1 MEGSRPADA
10 PAALDLTVLPPLD
23 DLLTRLVDQ
32 LAAWMPAQRWFAHK
46 GAQGLRISVG
56 GWAPLHLAADHLVL
70 ATVLTAEAEGQFLA
84 HYQCPL
90 VLRRPEGA
98 AAEPGAEIGV
108 LAVPGGP
115 IRVDDATGDPQG
127 RTALLGSL
135 LRGGGAAGPGLRM
148 TARPSLTGPA
158 GERRGVRTRLLQ
170 GEQSN
175 TSMIVEA
182 DGSAPLIMK
191 LFRVLQDGPNPD
203 VVLQSALHGGGST
216 QVPAAAGSILIAT
229 ADLRTHALFAQEF
242 LPGVEDGWRTT
253 VELAR
258 TGTDFT
264 AGAEQLGAAVARVH
278 ADLAAALGTVRSSD
292 EVVAA
297 LIDQMQ
303 ERLDQ
308 IAGQLPA
315 VAAHRESLQALLE
328 AAYEVD
334 WPPMQRIHG
343 DLHLGQVLAV
353 PNRGWVLL
361 DFEGEPLRPLEQ
373 RSRPDS
379 PLRDVAGMLRSLDY
393 AAGAVA
399 HSDGVYAGAWAQA
412 AREEFLAGYL
422 SQSGLATGAADAT
435 EVLVA
440 AFEADKA
447 VYEALYESRNRPD
460 WLAIPLRAIERIA
473 AGGPAAGTPPVRAPT
488 AGSPALGASAG
499 DAVTEAE
506 AEASGGSAG

>member
-297 LIDQMQ
+297 LIDP
-303 ERLDQ
+303 R
-308 IAGQLPA
+308 
-315 VAAHRESLQALLE
+315 
-328 AAYEVD
+328 
-334 WPPMQRIHG
+334 
-343 DLHLGQVLAV
+343 
-353 PNRGWVLL
+353 
-361 DFEGEPLRPLEQ
+361 
-373 RSRPDS
+373 
-379 PLRDVAGMLRSLDY
+379 
-393 AAGAVA
+393 
-399 HSDGVYAGAWAQA
+399 
-412 AREEFLAGYL
+412 
-422 SQSGLATGAADAT
+422 
-435 EVLVA
+435 
-440 AFEADKA
+440 
-447 VYEALYESRNRPD
+447 
-460 WLAIPLRAIERIA
+460 
-473 AGGPAAGTPPVRAPT
+473 VRY
-488 AGSPALGASAG
+488 
-499 DAVTEAE
+499 
-506 AEASGGSAG
+506 